1 MEYRIESFKGLHLL
15 YKYDDNGKKIECV
28 KMAWWDKDKAELAEL
43 KRKLESE

>member
-1 MEYRIESFKGLHLL
+1 MRYEIKSFKGMHLL
-15 YKYDDNGKKIECV
+15 YELDDNGNKTRCI